1 MRIGATAWGFPQVPH
16 PVIPY
21 LHMSDKAG
29 GGSGEKMPVPE
40 QLEGIRLEP
49 FKPEEFFLHKRAI
62 EGLEWD
68 ALDQGTGR
76 VSKGVREPQL
86 KKLFAQSLK
95 DGEHLRLFLLKG
107 DKGVDGFVAMKINS
121 GKKLGTLT
129 HVWLD
134 ERRHQAGQITEI
146 LDSSETYMRDHG
158 CDFGI
163 ANAPRPI
170 QAVNKVGAHS
180 EVKNFWTFKTAAE
193 IEAEAEGPK
202 IVGER
207 GGK

>member
-1 MRIGATAWGFPQVPH
+1 
-16 PVIPY
+16 
-21 LHMSDKAG
+21 MSDKPG
-29 GGSGEKMPVPE
+29 GNAGEKMKQMPAPE
-40 QLEGIRLEP
+40 QLEGVRLEP
-49 FKPEEFFLHKRAI
+49 FDASEFFLHKNAI

-107 DKGVDGFVAMKINS
+107 DKGIDGFVAMRINS
-121 GKKLGTLT
+121 GQHLGTLT

-134 ERRHQAGQITEI
+134 ERRHQAGQISEI
-146 LDSSETYMRDHG
+146 LNSSEAYMREQG
-158 CDFGI
+158 CHFGI

-170 QAVNKVGAHS
+170 QAVNKASAHT
-180 EVKNFWTFKTAAE
+180 EVQNFWTFKTAAQL
-193 IEAEAEGPK
+193 EAEADGPK
-202 IVGER
+202 IVGESR
-207 GGK
+207 AA

>member
-1 MRIGATAWGFPQVPH
+1 
-16 PVIPY
+16 
-21 LHMSDKAG
+21 MSDKAG
-29 GGSGEKMPVPE
+29 GSSSEKMPVPE

-49 FKPEEFFLHKRAI
+49 FDPAEFFLHKRAI

-68 ALDQGTGR
+68 ALDQDTGR

-121 GKKLGTLT
+121 RKKLGTLT

-134 ERRHQAGQITEI
+134 ERRQQAGEITEVMH
-146 LDSSETYMRDHG
+146 SSERYMRKQG
-158 CDFGI
+158 CDRGI
-163 ANAPRPI
+163 VIAPHPI
-170 QAVNKVGAHS
+170 KTVNRVGART
-180 EVKNFWTFKTAAE
+180 EQQKFWTFKTAAE
-193 IEAEAEGPK
+193 IAAEAEGHK
-202 IVGER
+202 IVGE
-207 GGK
+207 KAA